1 MKTMV
6 LIGTARRDG
15 ETAALIR
22 AVMPALKQM
31 GEVEEFLPF
40 TEAFSACTDCRYCR
54 THPGCSIQDRM
65 QDVYKCIESCDSVV
79 IASPIYFGML
89 TPPLLAI
96 QSRFQAFYSESFGV
110 LPRQGPRKRGA
121 ILLTGGGFGGHEA
134 AEKAARSMLHSMNA
148 EWVGTAFS
156 GSTDTLPAARD
167 EAALAA
173 CGAIV
178 ENLGSR

>member
-1 MKTMV
+1 MKTMF
-6 LIGTARRDG
+6 LIGTARKDG

-31 GEVEEFLPF
+31 GEVQEFLPF
-40 TEAFSACTDCRYCR
+40 TDDISACTDCRYCR
-54 THPGCSIQDRM
+54 THAGCSIQDKM
-65 QDVYKCIESCDSVV
+65 QDVYKCIGECDNVV

-89 TPPLLAI
+89 TPPLLAV

-110 LPRQGPRKRGA
+110 LPQQGPRKKGA

-148 EWVGTAFS
+148 EWVGTALAA
-156 GSTDTLPAARD
+156 STDTLPAAED
-167 EAALAA
+167 EGALAA
-173 CGAIV
+173 CRAIA
-178 ENLGSR
+178 EKLGPA